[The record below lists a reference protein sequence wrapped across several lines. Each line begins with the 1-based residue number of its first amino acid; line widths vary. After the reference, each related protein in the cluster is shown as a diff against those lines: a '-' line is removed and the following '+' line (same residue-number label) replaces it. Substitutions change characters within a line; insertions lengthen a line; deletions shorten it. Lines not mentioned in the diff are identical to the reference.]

1 MYLKFFKIF
10 LVFTDKTIKN
20 SNKKPSTSYYDK
32 FSNSKADFGAPISR
46 LTVNLAFKMS
56 PILGQDMS
64 SVPYFMM
71 ILSKIEN
78 FLNTVSSNLLKPHNS
93 NRFLTVA
100 LFDLIGRFQS
110 SKSLSRIFDLIFDLN
125 LISFEVRFRFFENL
139 RPIFKCKKFAFRLL
153 NLRTFVPFLK
163 LRSHYL

>member
-20 SNKKPSTSYYDK
+20 SNKKPSASYYDK
-32 FSNSKADFGAPISR
+32 FSHSKTNFGAPISR
-46 LTVNLAFKMS
+46 LTVNLSFKMS
-56 PILGQDMS
+56 PIFGQDMS

-71 ILSKIEN
+71 ILSKIEI

-110 SKSLSRIFDLIFDLN
+110 SKSLPCIFDLIFDLN

-139 RPIFKCKKFAFRLL
+139 RPIFKFKKFAFRLL
-153 NLRTFVPFLK
+153 NLRIFLPFLK